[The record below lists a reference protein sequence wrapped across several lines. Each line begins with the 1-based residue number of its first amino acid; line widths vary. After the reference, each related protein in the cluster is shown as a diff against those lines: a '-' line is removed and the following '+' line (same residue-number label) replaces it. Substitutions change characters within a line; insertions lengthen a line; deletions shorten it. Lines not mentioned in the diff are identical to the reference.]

1 MMGAMLRRVIPRVV
15 IRVVIRLLALFSVV
29 LGAAACSEKQAGE
42 IVRFSEGKRPAAPAI
57 SGDLL
62 GGGSYD
68 LATKQG
74 KVVVINFWGSWCEPC
89 RAEADDLEA
98 VHKDRPEVEF
108 LGINIRD
115 ERDKATA
122 FASER
127 STYPSIFDPPGRLAL
142 KFQEVPPNT
151 IPATIIVDKRGKIA
165 IVIRKAILKQDLAA
179 MVAEVAGETRA

>member
-1 MMGAMLRRVIPRVV
+1 MMGAMLRRAIPVLV
-15 IRVVIRLLALFSVV
+15 LSSVL

-42 IVRFSEGKRPAAPAI
+42 IVKFSVGDRPAAPAI

-68 LATKQG
+68 LASKQG
-74 KVVVINFWGSWCEPC
+74 KVVVINFWGSWCAPC

-115 ERDKATA
+115 ERDKAVA
-122 FASER
+122 FATEH

-142 KFQEVPPNT
+142 KFEDVPPNT
-151 IPATIIVDKRGKIA
+151 IPATIIIDQQGKIA
-165 IVIRKAILKQDLAA
+165 IVIRKAILKQDLAL
-179 MVAEVAGETRA
+179 MVAEVAGGVRA

>member
-1 MMGAMLRRVIPRVV
+1 MMVAMLRRVIP
-15 IRVVIRLLALFSVV
+15 LLALTSVM
-29 LGAAACSEKQAGE
+29 LGATACSERQAGE
-42 IVRFSEGKRPAAPAI
+42 IVKFSEGKRPAAPAI

-68 LATKQG
+68 LAGKQG
-74 KVVVINFWGSWCEPC
+74 KVVVINFWGSWCAPC

-122 FASER
+122 FATER
-127 STYPSIFDPPGRLAL
+127 SSSEHLRSARAPGD
-142 KFQEVPPNT
+142 QV
-151 IPATIIVDKRGKIA
+151 
-165 IVIRKAILKQDLAA
+165 
-179 MVAEVAGETRA
+179 

>member
-1 MMGAMLRRVIPRVV
+1 MMGAMLRRVIPV
-15 IRVVIRLLALFSVV
+15 LALLSVL
-29 LGAAACSEKQAGE
+29 LGAAACSGKQAGE
-42 IVRFSEGKRPAAPAI
+42 IVKFSAGDRPAAPAI

-68 LATKQG
+68 LAGKQG
-74 KVVVINFWGSWCEPC
+74 KVVVINFWGSWCAPC

-115 ERDKATA
+115 ERDKAVA

-127 STYPSIFDPPGRLAL
+127 STYPSIFDPAGRLAL
-142 KFQEVPPNT
+142 KFEDVPPNT
-151 IPATIIVDKRGKIA
+151 IPATIIVDKQGRIA
-165 IVIRKAILKQDLAA
+165 IVIRKAILRQDLAL
-179 MVAEVAGETRA
+179 MVAEVTGEVRA

>member
-15 IRVVIRLLALFSVV
+15 IPLLALSSVL
-29 LGAAACSEKQAGE
+29 LGGAACSGKQAGE

-74 KVVVINFWGSWCEPC
+74 KVVVINFWGSWCAPC

-115 ERDKATA
+115 ERDKAMA
-122 FASER
+122 FASGR
-127 STYPSIFDPPGRLAL
+127 NSYPSIFDPAGRQAL
-142 KFQEVPPNT
+142 KFEDVPPNT
-151 IPATIIVDKRGKIA
+151 IPATIIVDTQGKIA
-165 IVIRKAILKQDLAA
+165 IVIRKAILKQDLAS
-179 MVAEVAGETRA
+179 MVAEVTGVALA

>member
-1 MMGAMLRRVIPRVV
+1 MMGAMLRRVIPLIALASV
-15 IRVVIRLLALFSVV
+15 LL
-29 LGAAACSEKQAGE
+29 GDAACSEKQAGE
-42 IVRFSEGKRPAAPAI
+42 IVKFSEGKRPAAPAI

-74 KVVVINFWGSWCEPC
+74 KVVVINFWGSWCGPC

-115 ERDKATA
+115 EQDKAIA
-122 FASER
+122 FASGR
-127 STYPSIFDPPGRLAL
+127 SSYPSIFDPAGRQAL
-142 KFQEVPPNT
+142 KFNDVPPNV
-151 IPATIIVDKRGKIA
+151 IPATIIVDQQGKIA
-165 IVIRKAILKQDLAA
+165 IVIRKAILKQDLAL
-179 MVAEVAGETRA
+179 MVAEVAGVVRA

>member
-1 MMGAMLRRVIPRVV
+1 MMGAMLRRVIP
-15 IRVVIRLLALFSVV
+15 LLALSSVL

-42 IVRFSEGKRPAAPAI
+42 IVKFSVGDRPAAPAI

-68 LATKQG
+68 LAGKQG
-74 KVVVINFWGSWCEPC
+74 KVVVINFWGSWCAPC

-127 STYPSIFDPPGRLAL
+127 SSYPSIFDPPGRLAL
-142 KFQEVPPNT
+142 KFEDVPPNT
-151 IPATIIVDKRGKIA
+151 IPATIIVDRQGKIA
-165 IVIRKAILKQDLAA
+165 IVIRKAILKQDLAL
-179 MVAEVAGETRA
+179 MVAEVAGEVRA

>member
-1 MMGAMLRRVIPRVV
+1 MMGAMLRRVIP
-15 IRVVIRLLALFSVV
+15 LLALSSVLLGAAV
-29 LGAAACSEKQAGE
+29 GAAACSEKQAGE
-42 IVRFSEGKRPAAPAI
+42 IVRFSRSDRPAAPAI

-68 LATKQG
+68 LAGKQG
-74 KVVVINFWGSWCEPC
+74 KVVVINFWGSWCAPC

-115 ERDKATA
+115 ERDKAIA

-127 STYPSIFDPPGRLAL
+127 SSYPSIFDPPGRLAL
-142 KFQEVPPNT
+142 KFEDVPPNT
-151 IPATIIVDKRGKIA
+151 IPATIIVDKQGKIA
-165 IVIRKAILKQDLAA
+165 IVIRKAILKDDLAL
-179 MVAEVAGETRA
+179 MVAEVTGETRA

>member
-1 MMGAMLRRVIPRVV
+1 MMGAMLRRVIP
-15 IRVVIRLLALFSVV
+15 LLALFSVV
-29 LGAAACSEKQAGE
+29 LGASACSQKQAGE
-42 IVRFSEGKRPAAPAI
+42 IVKFSLGDRSAAPAI

-74 KVVVINFWGSWCEPC
+74 RVVVINFWGSWCAPC

-115 ERDKATA
+115 ERDKANA

-127 STYPSIFDPPGRLAL
+127 SSYPSIFDPPGRLAL
-142 KFQEVPPNT
+142 KFEDVPPNT
-151 IPATIIVDKRGKIA
+151 IPATIIVDKQGKIA
-165 IVIRKAILKQDLAA
+165 IVIRKAVLKEDLAL
-179 MVAEVAGETRA
+179 MVAEVSGDVRT

>member
-1 MMGAMLRRVIPRVV
+1 MMGAMLRRVIPAAAT
-15 IRVVIRLLALFSVV
+15 LLALSGVL
-29 LGAAACSEKQAGE
+29 LGAAACSGKQAGE
-42 IVRFSEGKRPAAPAI
+42 IVKFSEGDRPAAPAI
-57 SGDLL
+57 SGELL

-68 LATKQG
+68 LAGKQG
-74 KVVVINFWGSWCEPC
+74 KVVVINFWGSWCPPC

-98 VHKDRPEVEF
+98 VHKDRPEIEF

-142 KFQEVPPNT
+142 KFEDVPPNT
-151 IPATIIVDKRGKIA
+151 IPATIIVDKHGKIA
-165 IVIRKAILKQDLAA
+165 IVIRKAILKQDLAL
-179 MVAEVAGETRA
+179 MVAEVAGEVRA